1 MYTLVQKRLY
11 CNLVRILLDTE
22 YNLFRSNMSDTQISS
37 LIEKSFQSAL
47 EGRTDFFSAGF
58 FSDAVLIGIGAPVHL
73 FLEPVARMLPTRA
86 VIPKYAP
93 VANAIGAVVGNV
105 SASVTAQIRPD
116 PVSAENFRVITQET
130 SAVFTD
136 YDASLA
142 YAKAQI
148 EKAAE
153 ELLIQKGGK
162 PPFST
167 VFSQKR
173 EEAPVDGSILFLS
186 ENITVTKTGKA
197 F

>member
-1 MYTLVQKRLY
+1 MP
-11 CNLVRILLDTE
+11 DA
-22 YNLFRSNMSDTQISS
+22 QINA

-47 EGRTDFFSAGF
+47 EGKTDFFSAGF

-73 FLEPVARMLPTRA
+73 LLEPVARMLHTRA
-86 VIPKYAP
+86 VIPEHAS
-93 VANAIGAVVGNV
+93 VANAVGAVVGNV

-116 PVSAENFRVITQET
+116 PVSAENFCVITQET
-130 SAVFTD
+130 SAVFSD
-136 YDASLA
+136 YDEGMA
-142 YAKAQI
+142 YAREKI

-167 VFSQKR
+167 SFSQNKQ
-173 EEAPVDGSILFLS
+173 EAPVDGSMLFLA
-186 ENITVTKTGKA
+186 EYITVTKTGKA